1 MNDCRCSV
9 LHVRQ
14 KVDDDGRHGITW
26 RPAVVGVVVACI
38 LQAVLLAC
46 VCSYVRH
53 ELVTISSQV
62 RQLMRD
68 CRCRHPVVSVDGPSH
83 AISPLQVNMGAGTV
97 NQGKHNL
104 LPCFADSA
112 CKMLV
117 GFPSFLT
124 DRLINQLIDFM
135 YMRLLFPGESASRT
149 YAGKVT
155 TIQAAA
161 SGVMFLIHA
170 ISTKTV

>member
-14 KVDDDGRHGITW
+14 KVDDDGRRGITW

-53 ELVTISSQV
+53 ELLTINSQV

-68 CRCRHPVVSVDGPSH
+68 CRGRHPVVSVDGLSH

-97 NQGKHNL
+97 QQGK
-104 LPCFADSA
+104 
-112 CKMLV
+112 
-117 GFPSFLT
+117 
-124 DRLINQLIDFM
+124 
-135 YMRLLFPGESASRT
+135 
-149 YAGKVT
+149 
-155 TIQAAA
+155 
-161 SGVMFLIHA
+161 
-170 ISTKTV
+170 